1 LKFSTSDKSI
11 TGYEKQSKK
20 QNKKVLLMQSRI
32 KIIFQFIFVMLVV
45 FIGLQILNQILIYS
59 GDILFSILNYQYHQE
74 LLIVGIFQQTLQI
87 ITAISLAKIVL
98 QKKMSDVGLNL
109 WNLRKSVKYFAIFSA
124 SILLIYFVYITM
136 SRLYFPQLWLDMRF
150 APIPPK
156 QEIFTKLI
164 FQSIFPG
171 LGEELLFRGFL
182 ISLFITKLNPDLSR
196 ISNKFFVSIL
206 SAVFFAIA
214 HIYFDMT
221 SFQITH
227 IDATQVLLA
236 LFSGTCY
243 SFMLIKTKSLVG
255 PILSHNFANVA
266 ATVIGLFISKM

>member
-1 LKFSTSDKSI
+1 
-11 TGYEKQSKK
+11 
-20 QNKKVLLMQSRI
+20 MQSRI
-32 KIIFQFIFVMLVV
+32 KDLFTIIFIMLVV

-59 GDILFSILNYQYHQE
+59 GNILFSILNYQYHQE

-87 ITAISLAKIVL
+87 ITAISFAKILL
-98 QKKMSDVGLNL
+98 QKSMPDVGLNL

-124 SILLIYFVYITM
+124 SILLIYFIYITIA
-136 SRLYFPQLWLDMRF
+136 RLYFPQLWLDMRF
-150 APIPPK
+150 AAIPSK
-156 QEIFTKLI
+156 QEIFTKLF

-182 ISLFITKLNPDLSR
+182 VSLFITKLNPDLTKF
-196 ISNKFFVSIL
+196 SNKLFISIL
-206 SAVFFAIA
+206 SAFFFAIA
-214 HIYFDMT
+214 HIYFDLI

-227 IDATQVLLA
+227 IDVTQLLLA

-243 SFMLIKTKSLVG
+243 SFMFIKTKSLVG

-266 ATVIGLFISKM
+266 STVVGLLISKM